1 MSFMSD
7 LQRSI
12 NVYGK
17 YVKYLNIEKQMSP
30 KEYGIAIQGK
40 RKKKKRKGQK

>member
-1 MSFMSD
+1 MKFYQEY
-7 LQRSI
+7 LR
-12 NVYGK
+12 
-17 YVKYLNIEKQMSP
+17 YVKPIEKQMSP